1 MPGAASVLRARR
13 GGLGAAVISFL
24 SPLFLIGAAAAAVP
38 ILLHLLKRHPDAR
51 VRFPTVQLLRSAPV
65 EHTSRRRLRELLL
78 LALRVTALLLLALAF
93 ARPFMAAG
101 AAAGT
106 TSVTI
111 VALDTS
117 LSMSAPG
124 QFERAKQLARAAI
137 DQAGSGDV
145 GLVTFDD
152 VARVAVQP
160 TADLAM
166 AASAVAASMPAF
178 GSTRYR
184 AGINAAA
191 DVLKGRPGRIIVVTD
206 LLENGWDAGDRA
218 SVPESAI
225 VEVVDV
231 GAPPANLAVSNARV
245 AGDRILASIRN
256 AGPRSRDAKVRLM
269 VKDGADNPRLAA
281 ETTTPVA
288 ANQSAE
294 VSFVAPR
301 GQWASVVVDDRAGIE
316 ADNTRFVVLENAG
329 RPKVLVITTTGE
341 LAREAFYL
349 QQALLAAGANGSTY
363 EVLAV
368 AAPELASWNQ
378 ERMDGH
384 AAVVLTS
391 TKALDRHG
399 RELLAQFLR
408 TGGGMLLTAGA
419 EVDGDIVAETL
430 GIGRLTIVTPSAAQ
444 RDMQVRSLAPAD
456 VRHPI
461 FRTFG
466 AGSSSLGLVQFHRI
480 TTVRAEEC
488 QTLARFTTGEPA
500 LVDCAPGDG
509 RALVLASDLDNRWN
523 DFPLHST
530 FVPFVHEAVRYVAE
544 VRSRSSDYLVD
555 TAPAGLGRVP
565 GVFAVDTSGSASRL
579 VAVNVDP
586 SESIPSRL
594 TSEEF
599 QTAVTR
605 LKDVAATEQRTEAR
619 EQEDRQHIWQYA
631 LILMMAMLIVESIV
645 GMRTA

>member
-1 MPGAASVLRARR
+1 M
-13 GGLGAAVISFL
+13 ISFL
-24 SPLFLIGAAAAAVP
+24 SPLFFIGAAAAAVP

-51 VRFPTVQLLRSAPV
+51 VKFPTVQLLRSAPV

-78 LALRVTALLLLALAF
+78 LALRVAALLFLALAF
-93 ARPFMAAG
+93 ARPFMTAG
-101 AAAGT
+101 SATGT
-106 TSVTI
+106 EGVTI

-117 LSMSAPG
+117 LSMSAPR
-124 QFERAKQLARAAI
+124 QFDRAKQLAEAAI
-137 DQAGSGDV
+137 NQAPSHDAV

-160 TADLAM
+160 TADRAI
-166 AASAVAASMPAF
+166 AVSAVHASMPAF

-191 DVLKGRPGRIIVVTD
+191 DALRGRPGRIVVVTD

-218 SVPESAI
+218 SVPEGAV

-231 GAPPANLAVSNARV
+231 GPPPANLAVATARV

-256 AGPRSRDAKVRLM
+256 AGPQPRDVNVRLM
-269 VKDGADNPRLAA
+269 VNAEAEDARLAG
-281 ETTTPVA
+281 ETTTRVA
-288 ANQSAE
+288 ANGSAE
-294 VSFVAPR
+294 VSFAAPR
-301 GQWASVVVDDRAGIE
+301 GRWASVLVEDRNGIE

-329 RPKVLVITTTGE
+329 RPKLLVVTSTGE

-349 QQALLAAGANGSTY
+349 QQALLAAGADGGY
-363 EVLAV
+363 DVLGA
-368 AAPELASWNQ
+368 AAPELVSWNQ

-399 RELLAQFLR
+399 RELIAQFLR
-408 TGGGMLLTAGA
+408 TGGGVLLTAGA
-419 EVDGDIVAETL
+419 EVDGAIVAETL
-430 GIGRLTIVTPSAAQ
+430 AGARVSIVTPSAAQ

-461 FRTFG
+461 FRMFG
-466 AGSSSLGLVQFHRI
+466 AGSSSLALVQFHRI
-480 TTVRAEEC
+480 ATIRAEEC

-523 DFPLHST
+523 DFPLHSS
-530 FVPFVHEAVRYVAE
+530 FVPFVHEAVRYLAE
-544 VRSRSSDYLVD
+544 VRTRSSDYLVD
-555 TAPAGLGRVP
+555 AVPAGLAPVP
-565 GVFAVDTSGSASRL
+565 GVFATDTSGGQSRL

-586 SESIPSRL
+586 SESIPARL

-605 LKDVAATEQRTEAR
+605 LKAVATTEQRAEAR
-619 EQEDRQHIWQYA
+619 EQEERQHIWQYV
-631 LILMMAMLIVESIV
+631 LILVMAVLVIESVV